1 MGSKATITRPVEGDG
16 SVAVFELLGEHD
28 MASEPELRDALNE
41 ALADGQGI
49 VVDLSKAE
57 FIDSSVIHTLIDTQ
71 QSLAAEGREL
81 ATEVNTASI
90 VMRALEIT
98 GFRAIVATVGA
109 RDAAVAI
116 ARARGAPAA
125 PESRR
130 PQSWRS

>member
-1 MGSKATITRPVEGDG
+1 MGSDAMITRLVEGDG

-28 MASEPELRDALNE
+28 MASEHELRAALNQ

-57 FIDSSVIHTLIDTQ
+57 FLDSSVIKTLLDTQ
-71 QSLAAEGREL
+71 RDLAAQGREL
-81 ATEVNTASI
+81 ATEVNTASV

-98 GFRAIVATVGA
+98 EFRAMVATVGT

-116 ARARGAPAA
+116 AGARGAPAA
-125 PESRR
+125 PESCR
-130 PQSWRS
+130 PQGWRS

>member
-1 MGSKATITRPVEGDG
+1 MATITRLVEGDG

-28 MASEPELRDALNE
+28 MASELELRAALNE
-41 ALADGQGI
+41 ALADGQGV
-49 VVDLSKAE
+49 VVDLSKVE

-71 QSLAAEGREL
+71 QRLAARGREL

-90 VMRALEIT
+90 VMRALEVT
-98 GFRAIVATVGA
+98 EFRAMVATVGT

-125 PESRR
+125 PESCL